1 MIIFTFIIVVLAA
14 SLAVNI
20 GIKTSAYN
28 SDNKSVWADGDS
40 VCVKDADDDFN
51 TSFMQRIA

>member
-1 MIIFTFIIVVLAA
+1 MILFASILVVLVGSFAM
-14 SLAVNI
+14 NI
-20 GIKTSAYN
+20 GMKTSAYN

-40 VCVKDADDDFN
+40 VCIKDRDDDYN